1 MQTVLSALNQGLHN
15 AFESDPDVYLIG
27 EDLLDPYGGAF
38 KVSKGLSSKF
48 PERILTTPISEHA
61 ITNFAVGMALQGKKP
76 IVEIMFG
83 DFITLTMDPLINTLP
98 KLTHMYAE
106 QKPLPIL
113 IRTPMGGGRGYGPTH
128 SQSLEKFVTA
138 IEGIHTYAPTKFLD
152 PSSFIQAL
160 IIEETTPSFLVEHKL
175 QYLLRLPSENE
186 TSHYHIIQHP
196 HNQPYAPI
204 IELKL
209 AGAPAPQLTLIS
221 YGYHADIASEL
232 VKELAYE
239 YEIFSNLLIFTQL
252 TPYPT
257 STQLNNLPIA
267 PQVLLFEES
276 LGPNTWASQM
286 HVQLTQANPHTQI
299 HIQTST
305 GTIIPASL
313 SQEQTMLLNKSKIK
327 DKIIQIIK

>member
-1 MQTVLSALNQGLHN
+1 MQTVLTALNQGLHN
-15 AFESDPDVYLIG
+15 TFAVDPDVYLIG

-38 KVSKGLSSKF
+38 KVSKGLSTTY
-48 PERILTTPISEHA
+48 PDRVLTTPISEHA

-83 DFITLTMDPLINTLP
+83 DFITLTMDPMINTLP
-98 KLTHMYAE
+98 KLTHMYAD

-113 IRTPMGGGRGYGPTH
+113 IRTPMGAGRGYGPTH

-138 IEGIHTYAPTKFLD
+138 IQGIHTYAPTKFLD

-160 IIEETTPSFLVEHKL
+160 ILEETTPSFLVEHKL
-175 QYLLRLPSENE
+175 QYLLRLPTEEEKSDYRF
-186 TSHYHIIQHP
+186 TQHP
-196 HNQPYAPI
+196 HNQPFAPI

-239 YEIFSNLLIFTQL
+239 YEIFTNLLIFTQL
-252 TPYPT
+252 TPYLTP
-257 STQLNNLPIA
+257 TQLKSLPIA
-267 PQVLLFEES
+267 PNTLLFEES
-276 LGPNTWASQM
+276 LGPNTWSSQM
-286 HVQLTQANPHTQI
+286 HFQLTQANLNTQI
-299 HIQTST
+299 HLQTST

-313 SQEQTMLLNKSKIK
+313 TQEQAILLNKTKIK
-327 DKIIQIIK
+327 QKIVQITK

>member
-1 MQTVLSALNQGLHN
+1 MKTVLSALNQGLHN
-15 AFESDPDVYLIG
+15 AFAADSEVYLIG

-38 KVSKGLSSKF
+38 KFSKGLSSTY
-48 PERILTTPISEHA
+48 PDRVLTTPISEHA

-83 DFITLTMDPLINTLP
+83 DFVSLIMDPLINTLP
-98 KLTHMYAE
+98 KLTHMYAQ

-113 IRTPMGGGRGYGPTH
+113 IRTPMGAGRGYGPTH
-128 SQSLEKFVTA
+128 SQSLEKFITA

-152 PSSFIQAL
+152 PRAFITSL
-160 IIEETTPSFLVEHKL
+160 IIEESTPAFLVEHKL
-175 QYLLRLPSENE
+175 QYLLRLPTQEE
-186 TSHYHIIQHP
+186 QEEYTLIQHS
-196 HNQPYAPI
+196 HNQSFAPI

-209 AGAPAPQLTLIS
+209 AGAPAPQLSLIS

-239 YEIFSNLLIFTQL
+239 YEIFTNLFIFTQL

-257 STQLNNLPIA
+257 PAQLSNLPIA
-267 PQVLLFEES
+267 PKALLFEES
-276 LGPNTWASQM
+276 LGPNTWSSQM
-286 HVQLTQANPHTQI
+286 HLQLTQAFPSIQA

-313 SQEQTMLLNKSKIK
+313 TQEQAMLLNKTKIK
-327 DKIIQIIK
+327 DKILEITK